1 MRTFLQDLR
10 YASRILAANP
20 GFTAVAVLS
29 LAVGI
34 GANTAMFSLADAIL
48 LRPLP
53 VERPNEVLRILSTT
67 KEDTSG
73 YASYLDFVDFRS
85 QTKTLSGVVACSQIL
100 VGFRANSA
108 TAAQVKLGSVVT
120 TDFFGVLGVRF
131 PLGRGFRTD
140 EDQQPVAVLS
150 HALWRSQ
157 LASDPS
163 VIGRHIRLSNLD
175 FTVIGVAPESF
186 PGLQQFVHEEVYV
199 PMGMWLRVSNA
210 EKNPI
215 ERRDHRNLAVYG
227 RLEPGR
233 IARDVQ
239 SELATIARN
248 LEQAYPD
255 TNRGRSV
262 AALPEVDAR
271 KRNDSELAPLV
282 ALLVSVAGLV
292 LIIAC
297 ANVASLLLSRAR
309 ARSREIAIRL
319 AIGAGRT
326 RLLRQFLTESLLLAI
341 LGGAAGLVIAMAC
354 MQFLSSIRM
363 PTAFPISLVVQLD
376 ARVLAFCAV
385 ASLASGLIF
394 GFAPALQM
402 IKTDLTG
409 TLKAGDLALSGRK
422 RRFHARNLLVIGQ
435 VTVSTVLLAA
445 AGLLVKDFVQTLDF
459 RPGFRTDHILLMSLD
474 PAVAHYSEP
483 QTRDF
488 YKQLLAHVKAL
499 PGVRTVALGQNVP
512 LGVSHSIR
520 TVTIEGFE
528 TQRDQQ
534 GFRLF
539 FNTIDEN
546 YLATMRIPLVGGRNF
561 DSRDSASAPPV
572 VVINQTMAQRY
583 WPNRTA
589 LGGRIHIEEKTFQ
602 VVGIVRDMK
611 YNEVAE
617 PPMPFF
623 FLPFS
628 QHYTP
633 PMTLHVE
640 TAGDPAGFAAP
651 VIAEIRRLDPEQ
663 PVQEVMTLH
672 HFFQEGALFENRLI
686 AQLVT
691 TSGLFGLLLATIGL
705 YGVIAYSV
713 SRRTREIG
721 IRMAIGADRGEVLR
735 LILRQGAALTLIGVA
750 LGSGLSLLLTP
761 LLRSQLVGVG
771 PRDPV
776 VFLAVP
782 LLLATVSLLASYVPA
797 RRAARIQ
804 PLSALR
810 QE

>member
-10 YASRILAANP
+10 YGLRMLAAHP
-20 GFTAVAVLS
+20 GFTAVAVVS

-53 VERPNEVLRILSTT
+53 VERPGEVLRILSTT
-67 KEDTSG
+67 KEDASG
-73 YASYLDFVDFRS
+73 NVSYLDFVDFRS
-85 QTKTLSGVVACSQIL
+85 QSKTLRGLVAWSQIL
-100 VGFRANSA
+100 VGFRAHSA

-120 TDFFGVLGVRF
+120 TDFFDVLGVRLA
-131 PLGRGFRTD
+131 LGRGFRTD
-140 EDQQPVAVLS
+140 EDQQPVAVVS
-150 HALWRSQ
+150 HALWQSQ
-157 LASDPS
+157 LASDPA

-175 FTVIGVAPESF
+175 FTVIGVAPETF
-186 PGLQQFVHEEVYV
+186 LGLHQFVHEEMYV
-199 PMGMWLRVSNA
+199 PMGMWLRLSNA
-210 EKNPI
+210 DKNPI
-215 ERRDHRNLAVYG
+215 ERRDHRNLTVYG
-227 RLEPGR
+227 RLQPGR
-233 IARDVQ
+233 TARDAQV
-239 SELATIARN
+239 ELAAIARN
-248 LEQAYPD
+248 LEQAYSD
-255 TNRGRSV
+255 TNRGRSIV
-262 AALPEVDAR
+262 ALPEIDAR
-271 KRNDSELAPLV
+271 KRMDSELAPLV
-282 ALLVSVAGLV
+282 ALLLSVAGLV

-309 ARSREIAIRL
+309 SRSREIAIRL
-319 AIGAGRT
+319 AIGAGRA
-326 RLLRQFLTESLLLAI
+326 RLLRQFLTESLLLAT
-341 LGGAAGLVIAMAC
+341 LGGAAGLVMALAC

-376 ARVLAFCAV
+376 ARVLAFCAA
-385 ASLASGLIF
+385 ASVASGLIF

-402 IKTDLTG
+402 LKTDLTG
-409 TLKAGDLALSGRK
+409 TLKAGDLAVSGRR

-435 VTVSTVLLAA
+435 VTVSTVLLVA
-445 AGLLVKDFVQTLDF
+445 AGLLVKDFFQTLDF

-474 PAVAHYSEP
+474 PAAANYDEQ

-488 YKQLLAHVKAL
+488 YKQLLAHIKAL
-499 PGVRTVALGQNVP
+499 PGVRSATLGQNVP

-534 GFRLF
+534 GFQLF

-546 YLATMRIPLVGGRNF
+546 YLATMKIPLVGGRNF
-561 DSRDSASAPPV
+561 DSRDSASSPPV

-583 WPNRTA
+583 WPNRPA

-602 VVGIVRDMK
+602 VIGIVRDMK
-611 YNEVAE
+611 YNDLSE

-640 TAGDPAGFAAP
+640 TAGDPAAFAAP

-672 HFFQEGALFENRLI
+672 QFFQEGALFENRLM

-691 TSGLFGLLLATIGL
+691 SIGLFGLLLATIGL

-721 IRMAIGADRGEVLR
+721 IRMAIGAGRGEVLR
-735 LILRQGAALTLIGVA
+735 LVLRQGAMLTLIGVA
-750 LGSGLSLLLTP
+750 LGSGLALLLSP
-761 LLRSQLVGVG
+761 VLRSQLVGVN

-782 LLLATVSLLASYVPA
+782 LLLSTISLLACYAPA
-797 RRAARIQ
+797 RRAAQ
-804 PLSALR
+804 THPLGALR